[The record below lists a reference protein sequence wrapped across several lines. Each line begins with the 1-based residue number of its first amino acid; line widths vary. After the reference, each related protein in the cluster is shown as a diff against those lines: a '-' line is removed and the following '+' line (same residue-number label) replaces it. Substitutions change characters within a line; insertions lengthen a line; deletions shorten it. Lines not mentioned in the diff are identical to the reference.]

1 MSAAYSIFE
10 AEFRSFLRRNA
21 QALSK
26 RLFGTIII
34 ALLGLLFSFACI
46 RLVKFVIDN
55 PELFPE
61 GSNEGYGT
69 ILLIF
74 FALFTLRS
82 AGITY
87 RRIIKSKRME
97 LHLVQPISPR
107 QIMFG
112 MFLSILVPNMLL
124 ASLLFLVFYTG
135 NVVTNSNIDLSNE
148 FLGLFFLFT
157 ILSALSGYMF
167 SIIGA
172 LHPFSRKMTFLLT
185 LSPILVVLMLVANGS
200 HSYPS
205 EALAI
210 TSICLLLLLI
220 YFYNMDRIFIEALES
235 YKIHS
240 LSHKNPIRILQ
251 FKWLGSLLGT
261 RVSSICSKEV
271 ISSIREKDVLS
282 SAFSTFS
289 IAFIL
294 VFWWFKM
301 GIPSEPIGDLPSSLY
316 YPGMLAISMYMGA
329 LLQCTMLGSTML
341 GVEGKRMWI
350 MKSNPVESIL
360 IMKGKASALIMM
372 ALPGLIAIWLP
383 ICILADF
390 PLKVTLFFGEC
401 VLILLFCNTGL
412 GIWAGSAFA
421 NFEESDRGNPDI
433 LVQFMLMGTSAFF
446 SSIILILP
454 ATVMLW
460 NHDLGLF
467 AGLIF
472 SFVSFGILFAG
483 IRAASSSYKSI
494 FIDSYGV

>member
-10 AEFRSFLRRNA
+10 AEFRSFLRRNT

-124 ASLLFLVFYTG
+124 ATLLFLVFYTG

-167 SIIGA
+167 SIVGA
-172 LHPFSRKMTFLLT
+172 LYPFSRKMTFLLT

-200 HSYPS
+200 HSYPN

-240 LSHKNPIRILQ
+240 SSHKNPIRILQ

-383 ICILADF
+383 ICILAGF

-433 LVQFMLMGTSAFF
+433 LVQFMLMGTSAFI

>member
-10 AEFRSFLRRNA
+10 AEFKSFLRRNT

-112 MFLSILVPNMLL
+112 MFLSILIPNMLL

-167 SIIGA
+167 SIVGA
-172 LHPFSRKMTFLLT
+172 LYPFSRKMTFLLT

-200 HSYPS
+200 HSYPN

-240 LSHKNPIRILQ
+240 SSHKNPIRILQ

-329 LLQCTMLGSTML
+329 LLQCTMLGSTIL

-383 ICILADF
+383 ICILAGF

-433 LVQFMLMGTSAFF
+433 LVQFMLMGTSAFI

>member
-10 AEFRSFLRRNA
+10 AEFRSFLRRNT

-112 MFLSILVPNMLL
+112 MFLSILIPNMLL

-135 NVVTNSNIDLSNE
+135 NIVTNSNIDLSNE

-167 SIIGA
+167 SIVGA
-172 LHPFSRKMTFLLT
+172 LYPFSRKMTFLLT

-200 HSYPS
+200 HSYPN

-240 LSHKNPIRILQ
+240 SSHKNPIRILQ

-383 ICILADF
+383 ICILAGF

-433 LVQFMLMGTSAFF
+433 LVQFMLMGTSAFI

>member
-112 MFLSILVPNMLL
+112 MFLSILVPNILL
-124 ASLLFLVFYTG
+124 ASLLFLVFYVG
-135 NVVTNSNIDLSNE
+135 NIITNSNIDLSNE

>member
-10 AEFRSFLRRNA
+10 AEFRSFLRRNT

-112 MFLSILVPNMLL
+112 MFLSILIPNMLL
-124 ASLLFLVFYTG
+124 ATLLFLVFYIG
-135 NVVTNSNIDLSNE
+135 NIVTNSNIDLSNE

-167 SIIGA
+167 SIVGA
-172 LHPFSRKMTFLLT
+172 LYPFSRKMTFLLT

-200 HSYPS
+200 HSYPN

-240 LSHKNPIRILQ
+240 SSHKNPIRILQ

-383 ICILADF
+383 ICILAGF

-433 LVQFMLMGTSAFF
+433 LVQFMLMGTSAFI

>member
-10 AEFRSFLRRNA
+10 AEFRSFLRRNT

-135 NVVTNSNIDLSNE
+135 NIVTNSNIDLSNE

-167 SIIGA
+167 SIVGA
-172 LHPFSRKMTFLLT
+172 LYPFSRKMTFLLT
-185 LSPILVVLMLVANGS
+185 LSPILVVLMLVANSS
-200 HSYPS
+200 HSYPN

-240 LSHKNPIRILQ
+240 SSHKNPIRILQ

-329 LLQCTMLGSTML
+329 LLQCTMLGSTIL

-383 ICILADF
+383 ICILAGF

-433 LVQFMLMGTSAFF
+433 LVQFMLMGTSAFI

>member
-10 AEFRSFLRRNA
+10 AEFRSFFRRNI

-26 RLFGTIII
+26 RLFGTVIIS
-34 ALLGLLFSFACI
+34 LLGLLFSFACI

-69 ILLIF
+69 VLLIF

-97 LHLVQPISPR
+97 LYLAQPISPR

-112 MFLSILVPNMLL
+112 MFLSILVPSILL

-135 NVVTNSNIDLSNE
+135 NIMTNSNIDLSNE

-167 SIIGA
+167 SIVGA
-172 LHPFSRKMTFLLT
+172 LHPFSRKMIFLFT

-200 HSYPS
+200 HSYPN

-210 TSICLLLLLI
+210 TSSCLLLLLI
-220 YFYNMDRIFIEALES
+220 YFYNMDSIFIEALES

-240 LSHKNPIRILQ
+240 SSHKNPIRILQ
-251 FKWLGSLLGT
+251 FKWLGSLLGA

-301 GIPSEPIGDLPSSLY
+301 GIPSEPIGDLPSTLY

-372 ALPGLIAIWLP
+372 ALPGLIAIWIP
-383 ICILADF
+383 ICILAGF
-390 PLKVTLFFGEC
+390 PLKVTIFFGEC
-401 VLILLFCNTGL
+401 LLILIFCNTGL

-421 NFEESDRGNPDI
+421 NFDESDRGNPDI

-460 NHDLGLF
+460 NHNLGLF

-472 SFVSFGILFAG
+472 SFVSFGIMFAG
-483 IRAASSSYKSI
+483 IRAASSSYRHI

>member
-10 AEFRSFLRRNA
+10 AEFRSFFRRST

-69 ILLIF
+69 ILVIF

-135 NVVTNSNIDLSNE
+135 NIVTNSNIDLSNE

-167 SIIGA
+167 SIVGA
-172 LHPFSRKMTFLLT
+172 LYPFSRKMTFLLT

-200 HSYPS
+200 HSYPN

-240 LSHKNPIRILQ
+240 SSHKNPIRILQ

-329 LLQCTMLGSTML
+329 LLQCTMLGSTIL

-383 ICILADF
+383 ICILAGF
-390 PLKVTLFFGEC
+390 PLKVTIFFGEC

-433 LVQFMLMGTSAFF
+433 LVQFMLMGTSAFI

>member
-10 AEFRSFLRRNA
+10 AEFRSFLRRNT

-167 SIIGA
+167 SIVGA
-172 LHPFSRKMTFLLT
+172 LYPFSRKMTFLLT

-240 LSHKNPIRILQ
+240 SSHKNPIRILQ

-301 GIPSEPIGDLPSSLY
+301 GIPNEPIGDLPSSLY

-383 ICILADF
+383 ICILAGF

-433 LVQFMLMGTSAFF
+433 LVQFMLMGTSAFI